1 MLMRVRGFEV
11 VSSFVGQDIVMP
23 ARKTQYS
30 AGYDISALGDY
41 VIEPQACVKIATGL
55 KVCMLPDAFLG
66 LHVRSSLAIKQELM
80 LVNSQGI
87 IDCDYYN
94 NPDNE
99 GHIIIVLRN
108 LGQHQVVI
116 RNGERIA
123 QGIFYKYLCVDN
135 EVAPQAVRSG
145 GTGSTGK

>member
-23 ARKTQYS
+23 ARKNQYS

-55 KVCMLPDAFLG
+55 KACMLPDEFLG
-66 LHVRSSLAIKQELM
+66 LHIRSSLAIKQELL

-108 LGQHQVVI
+108 LGQHQAVI
-116 RNGERIA
+116 RNGERI
-123 QGIFYKYLCVDN
+123 
-135 EVAPQAVRSG
+135 
-145 GTGSTGK
+145 